1 MNEEDE
7 EYEEDEKRTCYRT
20 RRIASHPM
28 PSAHAHVC
36 IYVAVGTHTCNDHG
50 DEDNGDTALVDDD
63 DGMVLVMV
71 MTTTTTRATTT
82 TTATRGGT
90 GRGGGRGGSFNR
102 AMLPSSTLCGAT
114 ATSIL
119 YRRRPLVARVHSA

>member
-36 IYVAVGTHTCNDHG
+36 IYVGTHTCNDHG
-50 DEDNGDTALVDDD
+50 DEDNGDTALVDV
-63 DGMVLVMV
+63 VLVMV

-119 YRRRPLVARVHSA
+119 YRGRPLVARVHSA

>member
-36 IYVAVGTHTCNDHG
+36 IYVGTHTCNDHG
-50 DEDNGDTALVDDD
+50 DEDNGDTAFVDDD

-71 MTTTTTRATTT
+71 MTTTTTRAT
-82 TTATRGGT
+82 R
-90 GRGGGRGGSFNR
+90 R
-102 AMLPSSTLCGAT
+102 
-114 ATSIL
+114 
-119 YRRRPLVARVHSA
+119 RRRPEEEEQEGEEEEEALST